1 MFVAC
6 IKIKHLPLQCE
17 LARRL
22 DLDAR
27 IVIISHGE
35 DSNPV
40 VLDASPNASLR
51 RGTPLVRAMSQHP
64 GAAVIR
70 ADEAFYNAR
79 WQEIIES
86 LLNVCDQVEDAA
98 RGTAFVTIDGLSELH
113 EDQDQLA
120 TLISE
125 ATAEHG
131 LDALIGVAPGRFP
144 AYCAA
149 IKSKPSEPIRLP
161 ANPTAVKD
169 FLAPMSVDLLPLT
182 APSIELLHDFA
193 LVTMGDLAAQPFS
206 ALQAQLG
213 SDGKRAWELV
223 NGIDRTMLDT
233 VERSQK
239 IIDSFEFDWP
249 AVSMDA
255 ISFGIQTLF
264 NRAFASLQSISK
276 AAGRMDLTCEMSD
289 SGLWEY
295 SHVFKE
301 PTDSATLAHSI
312 AMTCIETV
320 TQSHNSPIRSPI
332 EHITVELSRLGQGRA
347 EQSSLWIEQK
357 TGDLDTALRQ
367 LEAKMG
373 PSATK
378 KIVGVEPWS
387 RIPERRH
394 AFVTSGVRGGHEPI
408 NVPVPVQVSATLDGK
423 LASVVETRKGRVI
436 ASQID
441 KVMHQWEIGDEWWC
455 PAPIDRRYFKLLM
468 DTGRV
473 MTIFKD
479 LSNGGW
485 FRQEY

>member
-17 LARRL
+17 FARRS
-22 DLDAR
+22 DLDAQN
-27 IVIISHGE
+27 VIIIHGE
-35 DSNPV
+35 ESRPV
-40 VLDASPNASLR
+40 VLDASPNARLR
-51 RGTPLVRAMSQHP
+51 RGTPLVRALSQHP
-64 GAAVIR
+64 GAVVIS
-70 ADEAFYNAR
+70 ADEAFYDAR

-98 RGTAFVTIDGLSELH
+98 RGTAFVAIDWLYD
-113 EDQDQLA
+113 DQDQ
-120 TLISE
+120 TVELISE
-125 ATAEHG
+125 AITEHG
-131 LDALIGVAPGRFP
+131 FDALIGLAPGRF
-144 AYCAA
+144 ASYCAA
-149 IKSKPSEPIRLP
+149 IRAHPSKPLRLP
-161 ANPTAVKD
+161 DNPAAVKD

-182 APSIELLHDFA
+182 PPSIELLHDFG
-193 LVTMGDLAAQPFS
+193 LDTMGDLSAQSVS

-213 SDGKRAWELV
+213 SDGKRVWELA
-223 NGIDRTMLDT
+223 NGIDRTWLNT

-249 AVSMDA
+249 VTSLDA

-264 NRAFASLQSISK
+264 NRAFASVQSIGK

-301 PTDSATLAHSI
+301 PTDSATLAHSV

-332 EHITVELSRLGQGRA
+332 ENIFVELSRLGQGRA
-347 EQSSLWIEQK
+347 EQSSLWREQK

-373 PSATK
+373 SSPIK
-378 KIVGVEPWS
+378 KVVDVEPWS

-394 AFVTSGVRGGHEPI
+394 AFVTSGVRGGHEPL
-408 NVPVPVQVSATLDGK
+408 NTPVPVQVSATLDGK
-423 LASVVETRKGRVI
+423 LANVVEKKKGRVV

-441 KVMHQWEIGDEWWC
+441 KVMHQWELGDEWWC
-455 PAPIDRRYFKLLM
+455 PEPIDRRYFKLLM